1 MQADSSESR
10 EFSHKLYEQLRFDDV
25 WNKKRLTWYIKASQK
40 LANRSVIEKVWILVH
55 ATQIFG
61 ILWTNMWACSA
72 RRVFAA
78 FVSRI
83 FAAFVSRIFAAF
95 VSRIFVRRCQ
105 GEVRWPSDFCSQG
118 LRRKALLRIRPLTIV
133 AAHSSRHHCC
143 CAFAPSPLRSV
154 FPPLCNPRRT
164 FDGFVDS
171 FQLE

>member
-1 MQADSSESR
+1 MQADSSEST

-40 LANRSVIEKVWILVH
+40 LANRSVIEKIWILVH

-72 RRVFAA
+72 RRVFAS

-83 FAAFVSRIFAAF
+83 FSAF

-118 LRRKALLRIRPLTIV
+118 LRIKALLRIRPLTM
-133 AAHSSRHHCC
+133 AQRLSS
-143 CAFAPSPLRSV
+143 AMQSSTY
-154 FPPLCNPRRT
+154 PR
-164 FDGFVDS
+164 
-171 FQLE
+171 